1 MGRKTNDPSGELIDH
16 DHHPV
21 AFDGQRFTSEQ
32 VNTPQTVFR
41 VPKECEPRRPLR
53 TRGWLVML
61 G

>member
-41 VPKECEPRRPLR
+41 VPKECW
-53 TRGWLVML
+53 GWLVML